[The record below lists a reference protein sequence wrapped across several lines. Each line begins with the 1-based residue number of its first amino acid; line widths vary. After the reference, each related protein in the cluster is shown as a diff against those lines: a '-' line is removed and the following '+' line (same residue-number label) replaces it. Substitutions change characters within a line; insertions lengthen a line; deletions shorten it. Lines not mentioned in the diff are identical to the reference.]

1 MKLSTLRFRIS
12 RRECWAAGVAQRFN
26 GWALLLQLDGVAY
39 LFIIARQSKPLP
51 VTASNLYRGD
61 GAHYQGHIGG
71 PGSCNQPIT
80 LALIHWASSISSAAR
95 TCRTARIHFSM
106 QRIRPY

>member
-26 GWALLLQLDGVAY
+26 GWALLLQLGGVVY
-39 LFIIARQSKPLP
+39 LFIIAHQSKPLP
-51 VTASNLYRGD
+51 VTASNLSRGG

-71 PGSCNQPIT
+71 HGSCKQLTT
-80 LALIHWASSISSAAR
+80 LALIHWVNSISSRAR
-95 TCRTARIHFSM
+95 TCRTARIH
-106 QRIRPY
+106 